1 MSSLQCPVRS
11 SPLSVRCKNVIFCR
25 HYGVAREP
33 TLGVG
38 PLRRLIRLCAGPER
52 LGRGIVLKLGISPSA
67 AVREPLAIL
76 HHEINIM
83 KTGGNQ
89 GLAGFRNILCS
100 VPVYL
105 PLFGPAGEGLPVTRK
120 SCLVASNHRGFSE
133 EHSNPPAIAER
144 ND

>member
-52 LGRGIVLKLGISPSA
+52 LGRGVILKLGISPSA

-76 HHEINIM
+76 HHEINVM
-83 KTGGNQ
+83 ERAGHQRLTGG
-89 GLAGFRNILCS
+89 R
-100 VPVYL
+100 
-105 PLFGPAGEGLPVTRK
+105 
-120 SCLVASNHRGFSE
+120 LVLL
-133 EHSNPPAIAER
+133 
-144 ND
+144 